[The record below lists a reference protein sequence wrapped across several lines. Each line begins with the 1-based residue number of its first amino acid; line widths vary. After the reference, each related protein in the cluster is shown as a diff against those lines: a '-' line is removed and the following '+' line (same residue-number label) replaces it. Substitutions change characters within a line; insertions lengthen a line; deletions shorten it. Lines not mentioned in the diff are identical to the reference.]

1 MPQLRGAVIGQTSDG
16 AARARGERARHGIAA
31 SADDVYSVY
40 MTALPMPQRI
50 LAAAW
55 KLFAAGGID
64 AVSLRQ
70 VAAKVRVTPMA
81 IYRHYADKNALIDAL
96 VVDAL
101 DRWSDRLLAIDEKE
115 PLAWLTAAGDEF
127 LEFALDEPRR
137 FEAAF
142 LLPSTSARRFPD
154 DFAAGRSPAGRQFLP
169 RLDEL
174 RRSGRITGDAESLEV
189 VITFWALAQGLVT
202 LHRAHRFAG
211 GVVEFR
217 ALYRRSMRRCL
228 ASFLA

>member
-1 MPQLRGAVIGQTSDG
+1 MPAPTD
-16 AARARGERARHGIAA
+16 
-31 SADDVYSVY
+31 
-40 MTALPMPQRI
+40 QRI

-55 KLFAAGGID
+55 KLFAADGID

-81 IYRHYADKNALIDAL
+81 IYRHYADKSALIDAL

-101 DRWSDRLLAIDEKE
+101 AQWSDRLAAIDEE
-115 PLAWLTAAGDEF
+115 DPLAWLTAAGDEF

-142 LLPSTSARRFPD
+142 LLPATGARRFPD

-169 RLDEL
+169 RLEAL
-174 RRSGRITGDAESLEV
+174 REQGRLAGDATPLEV
-189 VITFWALAQGLVT
+189 VITFGALAQGLVT
-202 LHRAHRFAG
+202 LHRAARLAG
-211 GVVEFR
+211 GVSEFR
-217 ALYRRSMRRCL
+217 ALYQRSMRRCL
-228 ASFLA
+228 ASFVVAAPPRRRTRTAARAVGAPPRPT